1 MPMFSETSQIDVIMA
16 TFALHNYIRRN
27 GTEDMVFNFVQQHG
41 DYIPTEELDGE
52 TSYNH
57 GNVRGSSNEMREIRN
72 NIANMIWNARNLF

>member
-1 MPMFSETSQIDVIMA
+1 MPKFSETTQIDVIMA

-27 GTEDMVFNFVQQHG
+27 DTEDMVFNFVQQHG

-57 GNVRGSSNEMREIRN
+57 GNMGESSNEM
-72 NIANMIWNARNLF
+72 